1 MPVAAGGITTL
12 PGTNGFRDF
21 VSPLLALHEVYG
33 KEYVMN
39 LKVVRVDS
47 FGREWLRPRQLE
59 EKYGLGRVTIWR
71 LLSEMRTRPKY
82 RRSIIDLSTK
92 LRIVRDKDFLEF
104 LYSKN
109 KFYLR
114 K

>member
-1 MPVAAGGITTL
+1 M
-12 PGTNGFRDF
+12 D
-21 VSPLLALHEVYG
+21 
-33 KEYVMN
+33 

-71 LLSEMRTRPKY
+71 LLSEMRTVPKY
-82 RRSIIDLSTK
+82 KNSFLDLSKK
-92 LRIVRDKDFLEF
+92 LHLVRDRDFLQF
-104 LYSKN
+104 LQARSKM
-109 KFYLR
+109 YLR

>member
-1 MPVAAGGITTL
+1 M
-12 PGTNGFRDF
+12 D
-21 VSPLLALHEVYG
+21 
-33 KEYVMN
+33 
-39 LKVVRVDS
+39 LKMIRVDS
-47 FGREWLRPRQLE
+47 FGREWLRPCQLE

-109 KFYLR
+109 GLYL
-114 K
+114 KK

>member
-1 MPVAAGGITTL
+1 M
-12 PGTNGFRDF
+12 D
-21 VSPLLALHEVYG
+21 
-33 KEYVMN
+33 
-39 LKVVRVDS
+39 LKIIRVDS

-109 KFYLR
+109 GLYL
-114 K
+114 KK

>member
-1 MPVAAGGITTL
+1 
-12 PGTNGFRDF
+12 
-21 VSPLLALHEVYG
+21 
-33 KEYVMN
+33 MN